1 MASWT
6 SDLALSRDLLADVN
20 GHVQMNGKGS
30 LRDVQAVIL
39 AGGRGTRL
47 APYTSVLPKPLMPIG
62 DQSILEVV
70 VGQLED
76 AGIVNVNFCVG
87 YLAHLIQAVFD
98 SRENG
103 HVNITYVRE
112 QEALGTAGP
121 LRLVDGLDSTFIVMN
136 GDVLTTIDYE
146 ELVRFHREQGNAVTI
161 ATRERSIKIDYGLL
175 HLDDDARVRDYEE
188 KPTISSRVS
197 MGIYV
202 MEPEVIELVP
212 EGEYF
217 DFPDLVRVLLDAG
230 EPVGAYD
237 HTGLWFDIGRQEDY
251 ERAINVWLEDEEHAN
266 GNGNGNGAHESNA
279 NGVAPHLTNGN
290 GTAHHV
296 TNGNGSAHHGTNG
309 NSRLSRLRRL
319 RAAD

>member
-103 HVNITYVRE
+103 HVDITYVRE

-121 LRLVDGLDSTFIVMN
+121 LRLVEGLDSTFIVMN

-175 HLDDDARVRDYEE
+175 HLDEDSRVREYEE

-217 DFPDLVRVLLDAG
+217 DFPDLVQVLLDAG

-251 ERAINVWLEDEEHAN
+251 ERAINVWPSREVTNGNGHASVLN
-266 GNGNGNGAHESNA
+266 GNGNGKGI
-279 NGVAPHLTNGN
+279 V
-290 GTAHHV
+290 
-296 TNGNGSAHHGTNG
+296 
-309 NSRLSRLRRL
+309 
-319 RAAD
+319 RADG